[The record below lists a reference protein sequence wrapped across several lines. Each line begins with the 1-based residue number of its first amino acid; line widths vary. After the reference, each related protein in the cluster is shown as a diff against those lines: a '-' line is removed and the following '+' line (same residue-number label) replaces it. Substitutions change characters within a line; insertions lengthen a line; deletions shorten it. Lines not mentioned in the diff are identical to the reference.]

1 MRILIRYFSALY
13 LKLLILAMKV
23 NLFESKLASAV
34 VAVLFAGVLALLFAF
49 FSIHVIKEYSTS
61 LFVIV
66 PLFIG
71 TTSSLIYGYKNPRS
85 LRQCIQVA
93 FISLGIVS
101 LLILVFAIEGLI
113 CLIMASPIG
122 AMFTWA
128 GAMIGYSLQKRTPKA
143 GGQNLFIYLP
153 LLVAGVP
160 SFMGIET
167 ILVGEPE
174 LIAIR
179 TQIEINA
186 PLQKVW
192 QNVVAF
198 PELSEPKEFFFK
210 AGIAY
215 PIRADIKGSGVGAVR
230 YCRFNTGTFVEPVT
244 IWEENK
250 LLQFSVKEQPEP
262 MQELSP
268 YGHSD
273 TPHLHEYFV
282 SKKGQFLLTELP
294 DGKILLEG
302 ITWYYHRIGPD
313 FYWQWWSDYII
324 HSIHQRVLTHIKNV
338 SENA

>member
-1 MRILIRYFSALY
+1 
-13 LKLLILAMKV
+13 MKV
-23 NLFESKLASAV
+23 NPFASKLPSAML
-34 VAVLFAGVLALLFAF
+34 AVLFAGFLALGFTS
-49 FSIHVIKEYSTS
+49 FSIHVLAEYSTT

-71 TTSSLIYGYKNPRS
+71 ITSSLVYGYKNPRS
-85 LRQCIQVA
+85 LRQCTEVS
-93 FISLGIVS
+93 FISLGILS
-101 LLILVFAIEGLI
+101 LLILVFAVEGLI
-113 CLIMASPIG
+113 CLIMAAPIASLLTWVG
-122 AMFTWA
+122 AI
-128 GAMIGYSLQKRTPKA
+128 IGYSLQKRTPKT

-153 LLVAGVP
+153 LLVVGVP
-160 SFMGIET
+160 ASMGIET
-167 ILVGEPE
+167 TLAGEPK

-179 TQIEINA
+179 TKIEINA
-186 PLQKVW
+186 PLHKVW

-198 PELSEPKEFFFK
+198 PELSEPKEFLFK

-215 PIRADIKGSGVGAVR
+215 PIRADIRGSGVGAIR

-250 LLQFSVKEQPEP
+250 LLQFSVNEQPEP

-268 YGHSD
+268 YGSLD
-273 TPHLHEYFV
+273 TPHLHDYFV

-302 ITWYYHRIGPD
+302 TTWYYHRISPT